1 MRLAEWRAYYA
12 SLGFA
17 TVPLVHRGKRP
28 LRRGWPERGD
38 EQWVGAP
45 DSCNIGILTGS
56 RSGDLVVLDFDMLDG
71 PERILGMTPE
81 QLAVVTMVVRTGRG
95 WHVYARANGSMVS
108 RTPRAGLDFRGDGG
122 MVVAPPSV
130 HPSGHVYA
138 LVGACRAL
146 VPLDAITPPSLF
158 DKPPRDEG
166 HDVELREVEAWVGLQ
181 APKLREAW
189 RRLKE
194 PPSMSFDASKADFA
208 VARCLWEGGWD
219 TDETVAVLMALPG
232 SRARER
238 GEGYA
243 RLTAVRAAA
252 ARGAPQSFR
261 EASGGASDL
270 GADAMRRATR

>member
-1 MRLAEWRAYYA
+1 MRLAEWRVYYA

-28 LRRGWPERGD
+28 LRRGWLERGD

-56 RSGDLVVLDFDMLDG
+56 RSRGLVVLDFDTLDG
-71 PERILGMTPE
+71 PECILGMTPD
-81 QLAVVTMVVRTGRG
+81 QLAVVTMVVRTSRG

-108 RTPRAGLDFRGDGG
+108 RTPHAGLDFRGDGG

-130 HPSGHVYA
+130 HPSGQAYDF
-138 LVGACRAL
+138 VGPCRAL
-146 VPLDAITPPSLF
+146 VALDAIAPSSLF
-158 DKPPRDEG
+158 EAP
-166 HDVELREVEAWVGLQ
+166 LREEKDVDLGDVEAWISLQ
-181 APKLREAW
+181 APRLQSAW

-208 VARCLWEGGWD
+208 VARCLWEGGWSI
-219 TDETVAVLMALPG
+219 EEAARVLMRLPG
-232 SRARER
+232 SRSLER

-243 RLTAVRAAA
+243 LLTAERAASA
-252 ARGAPQSFR
+252 AP
-261 EASGGASDL
+261 
-270 GADAMRRATR
+270 RRARR